1 MAQCQSLL
9 TQYRT
14 VMDRYFS
21 SYKNQDLQETVVH
34 TIKKIALLSALFIV
48 QSLFQF
54 AQADTKIV
62 LGYTGISDFAA
73 AYVAKEEGFFK
84 KYGLDVELQL
94 ITLTSNIPPSLQSD
108 SIQIGGV
115 APSVLLQAAAGG
127 LDLVAIAGASLS
139 DSNSANPGIVVKNG
153 SFIRTPQDF
162 IGSKIGVPGLGGAL
176 HVLTRRWL
184 TFKGV
189 DYRKVTFIEVPF
201 PQMNDVLK
209 GGTIDAA
216 VVADPFMSR
225 IAQSGVGTVL
235 VNLSKE
241 LPDGFAVL
249 LYASTR
255 EWANKNH
262 IALDNFR
269 KAIAEA
275 VSFAEKN
282 PQLMRTD
289 IGKYVKVPP
298 PVLAT
303 LPMPRL
309 AADISPERLNF
320 WIGAMQQQGMFKGLP
335 DFTTIVAK

>member
-1 MAQCQSLL
+1 MN
-9 TQYRT
+9 T
-14 VMDRYFS
+14 V
-21 SYKNQDLQETVVH
+21 
-34 TIKKIALLSALFIV
+34 KKFTLFCAMFMV
-48 QSLFQF
+48 QSLFHL

-73 AYVAKEEGFFK
+73 AYVAREEGFFK

-108 SIQIGGV
+108 SIQIGGI

-127 LDLVAIAGASLS
+127 LDLTAIAGASLS
-139 DSNSANPGIVVKNG
+139 DNSSANPGIVVK
-153 SFIRTPQDF
+153 STSAIRTPQDF
-162 IGSKIGVPGLGGAL
+162 IGRKIGVPGLGGAL
-176 HVLTRRWL
+176 HVLMRRWL
-184 TFKGV
+184 TLKGV

-209 GGTIDAA
+209 GGSIDAA

-241 LPDGFAVL
+241 LPDGFSVL

-255 EWANKNH
+255 EWAKKNQV
-262 IALDNFR
+262 ALDNFR
-269 KAIAEA
+269 KALTEA
-275 VSFAEKN
+275 ASFAEKN
-282 PQLMRTD
+282 LQVTRAD

-298 PVLAT
+298 SVLAT

-309 AADISPERLNF
+309 ATDISSDQLNF
-320 WIGAMQQQGMFKGLP
+320 WINAMQQQEMFKGRP
-335 DFTTIVAK
+335 NFFTIVAK